1 MNSLLS
7 LANSEFEYEGQAS
20 YDRKQNLLQQVRLLT
35 STRKGSVPL
44 DRDLGLDFSFVDRPI
59 GVVRSLYAAQI
70 TEAISKYIPSLKIVE
85 IKWSGSADGWSPR

>member
-59 GVVRSLYAAQI
+59 GVVRSLCADHRSNIKVHSVAENRRDQ
-70 TEAISKYIPSLKIVE
+70 VE
-85 IKWSGSADGWSPR
+85 WQR